1 MRLFAAASISTLVSR
16 LFVGADHG
24 LPWGL
29 LGWVKRNSGACLGA
43 GKRGGEW

>member
-1 MRLFAAASISTLVSR
+1 MQLLSSLDFFHDISRMRLFAASSVSALVSR

-29 LGWVKRNSGACLGA
+29 LGGDL
-43 GKRGGEW
+43 